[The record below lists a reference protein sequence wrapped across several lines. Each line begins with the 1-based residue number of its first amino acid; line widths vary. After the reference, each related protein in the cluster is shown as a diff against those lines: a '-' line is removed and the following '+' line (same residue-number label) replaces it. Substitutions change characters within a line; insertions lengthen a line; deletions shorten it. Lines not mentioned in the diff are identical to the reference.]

1 MVSSTSAIYS
11 KNPSPGSPR
20 AGASSWSASVGT
32 AHRCQHRQA
41 AALTR
46 QRGLTRRLRSALFLC
61 YPLWVL
67 SAPPLL
73 DARCLLAFAIGAV
86 VIFLSYGPVGSLS
99 RWLGAKSRIKER
111 TAKEEGV
118 PVWITGNFERLLAFF
133 LVLFHVEGAYA
144 LLALWLGAKLAAS
157 WHRLPTEPYGNTKND
172 DEKRE
177 YGRQI
182 RAGTLCALIAGI
194 VSVLIGAF
202 AGLVVR
208 SVCQCCMVS

>member
-1 MVSSTSAIYS
+1 M
-11 KNPSPGSPR
+11 
-20 AGASSWSASVGT
+20 
-32 AHRCQHRQA
+32 
-41 AALTR
+41 L
-46 QRGLTRRLRSALFLC
+46 
-61 YPLWVL
+61 PLL
-67 SAPPLL
+67 SNERPPPL
-73 DARCLLAFAIGAV
+73 DAMCLLAFAIGVA
-86 VIFLSYGPVGSLS
+86 VIFLSYGPVGLLS
-99 RWLGAKSRIKER
+99 RWLGAKSRIEER

-133 LVLFHVEGAYA
+133 LVLFHVESAYA

-157 WHRLPTEPYGNTKND
+157 WHRLPTEPYRDTKND
-172 DEKRE
+172 DERE

-208 SVCQCCMVS
+208 SVCQCCVAI

>member
-1 MVSSTSAIYS
+1 M
-11 KNPSPGSPR
+11 
-20 AGASSWSASVGT
+20 SV
-32 AHRCQHRQA
+32 
-41 AALTR
+41 
-46 QRGLTRRLRSALFLC
+46 
-61 YPLWVL
+61 
-67 SAPPLL
+67 PPLL
-73 DARCLLAFAIGAV
+73 DARCILAFAIGVA
-86 VIFLSYGPVGSLS
+86 VIFLSYAPVGLLS

-133 LVLFHVEGAYA
+133 LVLFHVEGAYT

-157 WHRLPTEPYGNTKND
+157 WHRLPPEPYGDRND
-172 DEKRE
+172 EEKRE

-208 SVCQCCMVS
+208 SVCQCCVFT